1 MLGFFPGWGEGGAC
15 CALHFVT
22 VSILYT
28 TVVELSS
35 CDSVDDTFLHRGAFR
50 VSSRW
55 RLS

>member
-1 MLGFFPGWGEGGAC
+1 MLGFFPGWGEGEAC